1 MEFATQYDLVQ
12 RLLQE
17 AGRIMEDVSPEFAL
31 PMPENPLEV
40 RKRIDQLTRSANG
53 LCALA
58 AAARMLL
65 EAVPDRS

>member
-1 MEFATQYDLVQ
+1 MEFATQHDLVQ
-12 RLLQE
+12 HLLLK

-31 PMPENPLEV
+31 PMPENPVEV
-40 RKRIDQLTRSANG
+40 GKQIDQLTLSANG